1 MGHVT
6 RSWLGLVLVCLA
18 SVHAGVSLYAEE
30 TKEPPMV
37 MTVLEARVAAD
48 RLGDVERV
56 FREGTSFVPPELVE
70 TYLVRDTKDP
80 SLLRLTTVWRSMA
93 DLQKMRQSGEKPKG
107 VQMFEAVGVTPTLSI
122 FEVVLHRSN

>member
-1 MGHVT
+1 MPHVT
-6 RSWLGLVLVCLA
+6 RSWLGLVLVGLA
-18 SVHAGVSLYAEE
+18 SVQAGGALYPEE

-48 RLGDVERV
+48 RLADVERV
-56 FREGTSFVPPELVE
+56 FREGTSLVPPELVE

-80 SLLRLTTVWRSMA
+80 ALFRLTTVWRSMA

-107 VQMFEAVGVTPTLSI
+107 VQMFEAVGVTPALSI